1 MKKRPLSSVV
11 ALLLAFSLIG
21 CSGWDAPPP
30 AQQAEAN
37 ALPPPL
43 TESEQTSLQYAM
55 NRFVA
60 ALKASDTE
68 AFITLFPQRGV
79 WTFESSIGGDEARSV
94 HSTLDLRRD
103 LKDRSGLYESFFE
116 GEGDSIRDFVE
127 STHGRPWEY
136 AEDTRFSPP
145 DLPDMRELMY
155 IRWRLEDGV
164 WVVDAVAA
172 PFA

>member
-1 MKKRPLSSVV
+1 MKSFTVSLS
-11 ALLLAFSLIG
+11 ALLIGFSLVA
-21 CSGWDAPPP
+21 CASPEDTSPT
-30 AQQAEAN
+30 QETEAEPSPSA
-37 ALPPPL
+37 L

-68 AFITLFPQRGV
+68 AFTTLFPQRGV
-79 WTFESSIGGDEARSV
+79 WTFESTIGDADSRSV
-94 HSTLDLRRD
+94 HSTSDLRRD
-103 LKDRSGLYESFFE
+103 LNNRSGLYESFFD
-116 GEGDSIRDFVE
+116 GDGDSVRDYVE
-127 STHGRPWEY
+127 STHARPWQR
-136 AEDTRFSPP
+136 AEDARFSPP
-145 DLPDMRELMY
+145 DRPDMRELMY

>member
-1 MKKRPLSSVV
+1 MKRYLVSLSAPFLALCLV
-11 ALLLAFSLIG
+11 ACASPEEP
-21 CSGWDAPPP
+21 SP
-30 AQQAEAN
+30 AQQANAN

-43 TESEQTSLQYAM
+43 TQSELTSLQHAM

-68 AFITLFPQRGV
+68 AFTTLFPQRGV
-79 WTFESSIGGDEARSV
+79 WTFESTIGDADARSV

-116 GEGDSIRDFVE
+116 GDGDSIRDYVE
-127 STHGRPWEY
+127 STHGRPWQR
-136 AEDTRFSPP
+136 AEDARFSPP
-145 DLPDMRELMY
+145 DRPDMRELMY
-155 IRWRLEDGV
+155 IRWRLEDGQ